1 MVKGSVLA
9 AIEGTVESLTR
20 QRILFS
26 FGLRWHVGGLCDG
39 DTLAL
44 RAVIPNVGLE
54 NIRFSSVMRSIFN
67 DRLQN
72 TRLIGQS
79 VRCNWRGPTKL

>member
-1 MVKGSVLA
+1 MVKEFVLA
-9 AIEGTVESLTR
+9 AIEGTVDSLTR
-20 QRILFS
+20 QRILFF
-26 FGLRWHVGGLCDG
+26 FGLRWHYGGLCDG